1 MRSVTKEEYA
11 ILAAAAYRAAGTTGD
26 EKLPSGWRRVFTSQ
40 EGTFD
45 GLSYVVF
52 IKSEEG
58 KPDELVIS
66 YAGTDGLDDV
76 EDRFAA
82 AAEGGVAQ
90 T

>member
-1 MRSVTKEEYA
+1 M
-11 ILAAAAYRAAGTTGD
+11 
-26 EKLPSGWRRVFTSQ
+26 FTSQ
-40 EGTFD
+40 EGTLD
-45 GLSYVVF
+45 GLSFAVF

-58 KPDELVIS
+58 KPDEPVIS
-66 YAGTDGLDDV
+66 YAGADGLDDV

>member
-1 MRSVTKEEYA
+1 M
-11 ILAAAAYRAAGTTGD
+11 
-26 EKLPSGWRRVFTSQ
+26 FTSQ